1 MIFCNPLKNIMPNQ
15 KKTKTK
21 KKSINPPNL
30 GTGSPSLAQK
40 KISVPDIRRH
50 MTETERS
57 EEFLREKARYEALK
71 APSATVYQHLDAKSL
86 FNSIQ
91 TVAKSGSNTP
101 SPSTMRHGPMLHA
114 SPSPTPIQQPGP
126 SSNSARRISQRQAM
140 DEAAASP
147 QNQFKSPGSA
157 RSAATPPPTTQTG
170 GVATPVNNLP
180 VLAPPSPGR
189 DHDDPSPMTERRPVV
204 YERILSTAGQGIKR
218 ENEKMEAK
226 MNINRLFTIGKL
238 KSVDSASDH
247 GSPKHSRL
255 QHQNS
260 LQLDASSPPRH
271 RQEQQQ
277 QQQQQLSVTHSKH
290 GISLENMT
298 PMSQKQFTKMH
309 SVNIAEHEITPQE
322 SHRKKYVIFLITTH
336 IICINT

>member
-147 QNQFKSPGSA
+147 QNQFKSPGS
-157 RSAATPPPTTQTG
+157 
-170 GVATPVNNLP
+170 

-271 RQEQQQ
+271 RQEQEQ